1 MEKDITDLSR
11 QILELEKQL
20 EERLE
25 AKRLEFSYRLEEGR
39 VQFEKEVVA
48 RHRELKT
55 GVLSFLR
62 HSRFAV
68 ALTSPFVY
76 SLMAPLMALDLL
88 TTLYQ
93 WICYPIYNIKKV
105 PRSSFIVVD
114 RYNLAYLNGIEK
126 LNCAYCGY
134 ATGVIAYTREV
145 AARTEEYWCPIKHAR
160 RLQNAHSKYMEFVDF
175 GDADSYRKR
184 RNHTQGTWRGK

>member
-1 MEKDITDLSR
+1 MEKDITELSR
-11 QILELEKQL
+11 QIRDLERQL

-25 AKRLEFSYRLEEGR
+25 AKRVEFSYRLEAGR
-39 VQFEKEVVA
+39 VQFEKDVIES
-48 RHRELKT
+48 HRRLKT

-62 HSRFAV
+62 QSRFAV
-68 ALTSPFVY
+68 SLTTPFVY
-76 SLMAPLMALDLL
+76 SLAAPLAALDLL

-93 WICYPIYNIKKV
+93 WICFPIYDIKKV
-105 PRSSFIVVD
+105 PRSSFIVID
-114 RYNLAYLNGIEK
+114 RYHLAYLNGIEK

-160 RLQNAHSKYMEFVDF
+160 RLHSAHGKYMDFVDF
-175 GDADSYRKR
+175 GDAGGYRER
-184 RNHTQGTWRGK
+184 RDQIQGTWRGK